1 MDRRGRAAA
10 RHASHLQQNPCHCEP
25 VRTLVWQSVPLLHRT
40 SNLCVGAGFYPARSA
55 APSQLSSVGRHPCVP
70 PPDRHC
76 TSNGGAHWP
85 RPTGAG
91 HGGGV
96 GKTPVRRGACVPRRW
111 GCRACR
117 AAAHM
122 GAALQEITGRV
133 RQIGRGRTPPLRIGW
148 RCGAKGV
155 RIATSLRSSQ

>member
-1 MDRRGRAAA
+1 MKIAHINRPIGGCGCRRGDFFMMRKWA
-10 RHASHLQQNPCHCEP
+10 EVGGT
-25 VRTLVWQSVPLLHRT
+25 VRGVRIATPACGLVRNDRVFVGVR
-40 SNLCVGAGFYPARSA
+40 CVS
-55 APSQLSSVGRHPCVP
+55 
-70 PPDRHC
+70 
-76 TSNGGAHWP
+76 
-85 RPTGAG
+85 
-91 HGGGV
+91 
-96 GKTPVRRGACVPRRW
+96 
-111 GCRACR
+111 

>member
-1 MDRRGRAAA
+1 MWEYGLPHQPAGWFAMTEIFWEVRWNG
-10 RHASHLQQNPCHCEP
+10 ASG
-25 VRTLVWQSVPLLHRT
+25 T
-40 SNLCVGAGFYPARSA
+40 
-55 APSQLSSVGRHPCVP
+55 P
-70 PPDRHC
+70 PPTDAWQEGAVHV
-76 TSNGGAHWP
+76 GGGVRAP

-148 RCGAKGV
+148 GCGAKGV
-155 RIATSLRSSQ
+155 RIATSVTQGIGSRGRVWRGWRSSAGDLCGEKLLC